1 MGKAKKIF
9 KANKAQALTNY
20 KVSLNQF
27 YSQQYQNQVNKD
39 LKDANARDQYKLN
52 MRIRDQ
58 REEAKLEAFEKSEN
72 RFIDQ
77 LIFNEQAERI
87 ALEGEDRVFQ
97 ERILETAFQ
106 TDELNLQYQK
116 QVIDSKYNYNEAERG
131 IANAVTDFNIDED
144 LIQLD
149 FDKQKSEVESAGKKL
164 DLREKENQA
173 DANTKQYENRLNR
186 IRSEGQV
193 RAAGRKGASAQ
204 RALQSVKAL
213 SGVNAALIAD
223 RLTKSEKAIKIE
235 RDILDAQYSKEG
247 DGGFISRSKQLQT
260 RRATARKTQTTTA
273 LKQKQEQ
280 VAKALGITREQF
292 SMNRQQLGRSLLSAG
307 EAYEQ
312 RLKKIKR
319 DRFASD
325 LNAYASR
332 QLVPKVQPEIPKP
345 FKTPVPVNI
354 RPPRP
359 VKPVKTPT
367 AGQITANTNPVL
379 QGISGVAGTVA
390 SVASVI
396 PGGQVVAGAAAGI
409 SLGVKL
415 LDEFLF

>member
-39 LKDANARDQYKLN
+39 LKDANAKDQYKLN

-58 REEAKLEAFEKSEN
+58 REEAKLQAFEKSEN

-97 ERILETAFQ
+97 ERILDTAFQ

-116 QVIDSKYNYNEAERG
+116 QVIDSKYSYNEAERG
-131 IANAVTDFNIDED
+131 IANAVTDFEIDKD
-144 LIQLD
+144 LIKLD
-149 FDKQKSEVESAGKKL
+149 FDKQKSEVKSAGEKL

-186 IRSEGQV
+186 IRNEGQV

-223 RLTKSEKAIKIE
+223 RLTKSEKAIDIE

-260 RRATARKTQTTTA
+260 RRAKARKTQTTKSLT
-273 LKQKQEQ
+273 KRQDQ

-359 VKPVKTPT
+359 VKPVKTPV
-367 AGQITANTNPVL
+367 AGQISANTNPVL

-390 SVASVI
+390 SVASVFG
-396 PGGQVVAGAAAGI
+396 PAGAPVAGIAGAI
-409 SLGVKL
+409 SFGASL
-415 LDEFLF
+415 LDRIF

>member
-1 MGKAKKIF
+1 MGKAKKIY

-27 YSQQYQNQVNKD
+27 YSQQYQNKVNKD

-106 TDELNLQYQK
+106 TDDLNLQYQK
-116 QVIDSKYNYNEAERG
+116 QVIDSKYSYNEAERG
-131 IANAVTDFNIDED
+131 IANAVTDFDIDKD

-164 DLREKENQA
+164 DLREQENRA

-193 RAAGRKGASAQ
+193 RAAGRRGASAQ

-223 RLTKSEKAIKIE
+223 RLTKSEKAIEIE

-273 LKQKQEQ
+273 LKQKQDQ

-325 LNAYASR
+325 LAAYASR

-345 FKTPVPVNI
+345 FTTPIPVNI

-367 AGQITANTNPVL
+367 AGQIGANTNPVL

-390 SVASVI
+390 SVASII
-396 PGGQVVAGAAAGI
+396 PGGQAVAGAAAGI
-409 SLGVKL
+409 SLGFKL
-415 LDEFLF
+415 LDKYIF

>member
-97 ERILETAFQ
+97 ERILDTAFQ

-131 IANAVTDFNIDED
+131 IANAVTDFNIDKD

-173 DANTKQYENRLNR
+173 DANTKQ
-186 IRSEGQV
+186 
-193 RAAGRKGASAQ
+193 
-204 RALQSVKAL
+204 
-213 SGVNAALIAD
+213 
-223 RLTKSEKAIKIE
+223 
-235 RDILDAQYSKEG
+235 
-247 DGGFISRSKQLQT
+247 
-260 RRATARKTQTTTA
+260 
-273 LKQKQEQ
+273 
-280 VAKALGITREQF
+280 
-292 SMNRQQLGRSLLSAG
+292 
-307 EAYEQ
+307 
-312 RLKKIKR
+312 
-319 DRFASD
+319 
-325 LNAYASR
+325 
-332 QLVPKVQPEIPKP
+332 
-345 FKTPVPVNI
+345 
-354 RPPRP
+354 
-359 VKPVKTPT
+359 
-367 AGQITANTNPVL
+367 
-379 QGISGVAGTVA
+379 
-390 SVASVI
+390 
-396 PGGQVVAGAAAGI
+396 
-409 SLGVKL
+409 
-415 LDEFLF
+415 